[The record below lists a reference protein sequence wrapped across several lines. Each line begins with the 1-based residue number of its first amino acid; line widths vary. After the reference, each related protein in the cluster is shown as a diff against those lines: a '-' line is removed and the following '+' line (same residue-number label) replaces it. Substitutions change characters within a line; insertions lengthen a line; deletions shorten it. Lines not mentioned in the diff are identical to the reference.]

1 MTHNI
6 LTIPNIISLSRL
18 VLAWP
23 LALAVYNESMVTAVI
38 LGSIAIM
45 TDFLDGYLSRKLNQS
60 SNAGKI
66 IDPIV
71 DGILVFS
78 IMVALSQRQ
87 LIPIW
92 YIGTIIVRYS
102 ILFVLMLST
111 SF

>member
-45 TDFLDGYLSRKLNQS
+45 TDFLDGYLARSFNQLSKL
-60 SNAGKI
+60 GKI
-66 IDPIV
+66 LDPIA
-71 DGILVFS
+71 DKLLITC
-78 IMVALSQRQ
+78 ALIS
-87 LIPIW
+87 LISNN
-92 YIGTIIVRYS
+92 IIQDIHVIAS
-102 ILFVLMLST
+102 TLIIILFALLVRLSCN
-111 SF
+111 